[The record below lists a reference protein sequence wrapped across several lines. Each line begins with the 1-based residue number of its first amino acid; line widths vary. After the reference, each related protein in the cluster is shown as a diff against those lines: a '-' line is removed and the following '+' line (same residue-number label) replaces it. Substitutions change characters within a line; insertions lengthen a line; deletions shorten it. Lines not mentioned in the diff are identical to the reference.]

1 MKKYEQKNN
10 EINNDHPSFLL
21 KYFKKENSPKKA
33 PLEKVLDERNLDHS
47 SEALQR
53 FWFQKVNT
61 YERPLALVAIDV
73 LGIIVT
79 SVSSERSFSR
89 GRLIINDQRTRI
101 SSDHA
106 KQQMIVQL
114 NKETAKI
121 AVSRLNL
128 S

>member
-1 MKKYEQKNN
+1 MKKYK
-10 EINNDHPSFLL
+10 INSDHPSFLL
-21 KYFKKENSPKKA
+21 KYFKKENSSKKA

-53 FWFQKVNT
+53 FWSQKINT
-61 YERPLALVAIDV
+61 YERHLALVAIDV
-73 LGIIVT
+73 LRIIVT
-79 SVSSERSFSR
+79 SMSSERSFSC
-89 GRLIINDQRTRI
+89 GRVIIIDQRTRI